1 LRLVEAGPF
10 PCIGPSLI
18 LISACIGR
26 EPDLVSTGCVAAPAK
41 EVSRVIDFKAFRLNP
56 GGGHKAGPL
65 IGTLDDPELLKS
77 SP

>member
-1 LRLVEAGPF
+1 
-10 PCIGPSLI
+10 
-18 LISACIGR
+18 
-26 EPDLVSTGCVAAPAK
+26 VSTGCVAAPAK

-77 SP
+77 SPQGG